1 MEKLTIL
8 IPLFGIVALLF
19 AYIKAS
25 WVNKQDMGT
34 DRMKEICGYVREG
47 AMAFLASEYKILAIF
62 VVCVAALLA
71 FLNRAG
77 AIEGTYTSPLIA
89 VSFIV
94 GAFCSGLSGF
104 FGMRIATAANARTTN
119 AARTSLNGA
128 LKIAFSGGTVMGFS
142 VVGLSLLGLGTLL
155 FVFKNLG
162 MLGDESS

>member
-8 IPLFGIVALLF
+8 IPLFGILALLF

-25 WVNKQDMGT
+25 WINKQDMGT

-77 AIEGTYTSPLIA
+77 NIEGTYTSPLIA
-89 VSFIV
+89 LSFVV
-94 GAFCSGLSGF
+94 GAFCSGLSGY
-104 FGMRIATAANARTTN
+104 FGMRVATSANTRTTN
-119 AARTSLNGA
+119 AARSSLNKA
-128 LKIAFSGGTVMGFS
+128 L
-142 VVGLSLLGLGTLL
+142 LSPFPAARLWVCALSAWVL
-155 FVFKNLG
+155 
-162 MLGDESS
+162 SA